1 MSYFRTHLFPE
12 SIVRHAAALVDD
24 SGVAASLEAWIQTD
38 QEHRGGRATSLSTRA
53 VLIAWVSVALERG
66 PLHMT
71 RVAEVL
77 SSRLSPQ
84 TAAILCVPE
93 GFSEVTDL
101 RMYDRVSRATKRIMD
116 VLDFKPVKTRQ
127 RRLTKA
133 EWDIELERRLAE
145 EDLNEV
151 KRQRMFRFANDL
163 LHAQYMSLP
172 SVVRRDKVSLTIDA
186 TFLSAFGRGM
196 GTAKREAQ
204 KPEEK
209 VISEPDAAWY
219 IRTYESE
226 DSRSAIRKS
235 GFGWEYELAAIISN
249 DPAFPRAVP
258 HIVIGFNHHIPNV
271 GSNEGAREIFEDI
284 VSRGL
289 SIDYAVAD
297 QAYFPGAKA
306 EVLQN
311 YLRGHGA
318 KLVMKYAKSQEKR
331 EANGEGTIQAEKH
344 GAILIEGQ
352 WYCPAVPSVLRAAV
366 VAYQKALSDD
376 RKNPKLSRAQ
386 REARAVEHKARLD
399 AQIKERERWEM
410 RPKESPDERGD
421 YPMRCPASGP
431 SRTLECPLK
440 PGQAPLKN
448 GKVAL
453 PVLHPPKAPGK
464 CCTNGTSVKFHIN
477 DGGKY
482 EQHHRYKSPE
492 WQRIHSYGRQVI
504 ESFNGSLKHADNEL
518 AASSTRRL
526 RGEVGQAFLALLG
539 VIATNAGRIEE
550 WQAHNFDG
558 KPAPDPLTR
567 HARTTRAVTVRP
579 RPSRKGMSAS
589 RKAQLGLGTR

>member
-1 MSYFRTHLFPE
+1 MSLFGTHLFPA
-12 SIVRHAAALVDD
+12 SIVAHAAALVDE
-24 SGVAASLEAWIQTD
+24 SGVAGSLEGWIRSD
-38 QEHRGGRATSLSTRA
+38 QKHRGGRATSLSTRT

-77 SSRLSPQ
+77 SSRLSPA

-93 GFSEVTDL
+93 DFADVSD
-101 RMYDRVSRATKRIMD
+101 RQMYDRVNRATKRIME
-116 VLDFKPVKTRQ
+116 VLDFKPLPTRQ

-133 EWDIELERRLAE
+133 EWDVELEKRLAD
-145 EDLNEV
+145 EDRNEV
-151 KRQRMFRFANDL
+151 KRKRMFRFANDL

-172 SVVRRDKVSLTIDA
+172 GAVRRDKVSLTIDA

-196 GTAKREAQ
+196 GKKKRQAQ
-204 KPEEK
+204 KPEDK
-209 VISEPDAAWY
+209 VISEPDAEWY

-249 DPAFPRAVP
+249 DPHHPRAVP
-258 HIVIGFNHHIPNV
+258 HIVVGFNHHIPNV
-271 GSNEGAREIFEDI
+271 GSNEGAREIFEDVI
-284 VSRGL
+284 GRGL

-306 EVLQN
+306 EMLQN
-311 YLRGHGA
+311 FLRTHGA
-318 KLVMKYAKSQEKR
+318 KLVMKYAKSQADR
-331 EANGEGTIQAEKH
+331 EAKGEGTIQAEAH
-344 GAILIEGQ
+344 GAILVEGQ
-352 WYCPAVPSVLRAAV
+352 WYCPALPSVQRAAV
-366 VAYQKALSDD
+366 VEYQKALSAD
-376 RKNPKLSRAQ
+376 RKNPKLSNAQ
-386 REARAVEHKARLD
+386 RQARAAEHKARME
-399 AQIKERERWEM
+399 AQVKERERWEV
-410 RPKESPDERGD
+410 RPKEAPDERGN

-440 PGQAPLKN
+440 PGQKPLKA

-453 PVLHPPKAPGK
+453 PVLHPPKAPGPI
-464 CCTNGTSVKFHIN
+464 CSNGTSVKFHVN

-518 AASSTRRL
+518 ADASARRL

-539 VIATNAGRIEE
+539 VVATNASRIEE
-550 WQAHNFDG
+550 WYAHNFDG
-558 KPAPDPLTR
+558 TPAPDALTR
-567 HARTTRAVTVRP
+567 HARSTRAVTTRP
-579 RPSRKGMSAS
+579 RASRKGMSAS
-589 RKAQLGLGTR
+589 RRAQLGLRAR

>member
-1 MSYFRTHLFPE
+1 MTLFSTHLFPE
-12 SIVRHAAALVDD
+12 SIVRDAAILVDE
-24 SGVAASLEAWIQTD
+24 SGVAGSLEAWIKSD
-38 QEHRGGRATSLSTRA
+38 QKHRGGRATTLSTRT

-77 SSRLSPQ
+77 SSRLSPA
-84 TAAILCVPE
+84 TAAILCVPWD
-93 GFSEVTDL
+93 FAEVSDHQ
-101 RMYDRVSRATKRIMD
+101 MYDRVNRATKRILD
-116 VLDFKPVKTRQ
+116 VLDFKPLSTRQ

-133 EWDIELERRLAE
+133 EWDAELEKRLAN
-145 EDLNEV
+145 EDHNEV

-163 LHAQYMSLP
+163 LHAQYLSLP
-172 SVVRRDKVSLTIDA
+172 EVVRRDKVSLTIDA

-196 GTAKREAQ
+196 GKEKRAAQ
-204 KPEEK
+204 RPEER
-209 VISEPDAAWY
+209 VISEPDADWY

-249 DPAFPRAVP
+249 DPHQPRAVP

-271 GSNEGAREIFEDI
+271 GSNDGAREIFEDVI
-284 VSRGL
+284 NRGL
-289 SIDYAVAD
+289 MIDYAVAD
-297 QAYFPGAKA
+297 QAYFPGARA

-311 YLRGHGA
+311 FLRGHGA
-318 KLVMKYAKSQEKR
+318 KLVMKYAKSQADR
-331 EANGEGTIQAEKH
+331 EAKGEGTIQAEAH
-344 GAILIEGQ
+344 GAILVEGH
-352 WYCPAVPSVLRAAV
+352 WYCPALPSVQRAAV
-366 VAYQKALSDD
+366 VEYQNALSAD
-376 RKNPKLSRAQ
+376 RKNPKLSNAQ
-386 REARAVEHKARLD
+386 RQARAVEHKARMQ
-399 AQIKERERWEM
+399 AQVKERERWEV
-410 RPKESPDERGD
+410 RPKESADERGN

-440 PGQAPLKN
+440 PGQKPLKA

-453 PVLHPPKAPGK
+453 PVLHPPKAPGQI
-464 CCTNGTSVKFHIN
+464 CTNASSVKFNVN

-492 WQRIHSYGRQVI
+492 WQLIHSYGRQVI

-518 AASSTRRL
+518 AASGTRRL
-526 RGEVGQAFLALLG
+526 RGEVGQAFLTLLG
-539 VIATNAGRIEE
+539 VLATNASRIEE

-558 KPAPDPLTR
+558 TAAPDALSR
-567 HARTTRAVTVRP
+567 HARTTRTVTVRP
-579 RPSRKGMSAS
+579 RASRKGMSAS
-589 RKAQLGLGTR
+589 RKAQLGLGSR